1 MSEAGKAILL
11 TAPGSAAIA
20 VIRLIGPGVEDF
32 LRQHFSRPVSQ
43 GRCVYG
49 NLHDNNKLI
58 DQAIVVLVGPDIADI
73 NIHGGPWVIKSV
85 LDLAA
90 ANGFAAA
97 SRLDPPLSAAAVDAQ
112 DPIETE
118 VLQYLPLARTELAV
132 RILLAQPKAWA
143 KLSEHSPQKI
153 LEDQS
158 LKWLLSLP
166 RVAIIG
172 PPNVGKST
180 LANQLF
186 GQERSITADI
196 PGTTRDWVGE
206 VANINGLAVT
216 LLDTPGRRASND
228 PIEQAAITASLPLA
242 AAADLVVIVLDQSLV
257 IGEEGQSL
265 LGEFPDALNVAN
277 KADLPSAWDA
287 AKIGALRTI
296 ANAGDV
302 DILRSAIL
310 HRFKCENLIIDQ
322 PRCWTDRQRQ
332 LLITAQTKT
341 AAD

>member
-1 MSEAGKAILL
+1 MSETSKAILL

-20 VIRLIGPGVEDF
+20 VVRLIGPGVRDF
-32 LRQHFSRPVSQ
+32 LRQHFSRLVSQ
-43 GRCVYG
+43 DRCVYG

-90 ANGFAAA
+90 ANGFATTP
-97 SRLDPPLSAAAVDAQ
+97 RLEPPFPAAAIDAQ

-153 LEDQS
+153 LADQS

-186 GQERSITADI
+186 GQERSITADL

-216 LLDTPGRRASND
+216 LLDTPGRQSSSD
-228 PIEQAAITASLPLA
+228 PIEQAAIAASLPIA
-242 AAADLVVIVLDQSLV
+242 AAADLILIVLDQSVPLP
-257 IGEEGQSL
+257 ETATPL
-265 LGEFPDALNVAN
+265 LSEFPGALQIAN
-277 KADLPSAWDA
+277 KSDRRSAWDA
-287 AKIGALRTI
+287 AQLGAIQTTAITGHVEAVRQ
-296 ANAGDV
+296 A
-302 DILRSAIL
+302 ILR
-310 HRFKCENLIIDQ
+310 RFQCENLTIDQ
-322 PRCWTDRQRQ
+322 PRFWTDRQRQ
-332 LLITAQTKT
+332 SLMGKLI
-341 AAD
+341 

>member
-1 MSEAGKAILL
+1 MPETGKAILL

-20 VIRLIGPGVEDF
+20 VIRLVGSGVEDF

-58 DQAIVVLVGPDIADI
+58 DQAIVVLVGQDIADI

-90 ANGFAAA
+90 ANGFATT
-97 SRLDPPLSAAAVDAQ
+97 SRLDPPLPAAAVDAQ

-132 RILLAQPKAWA
+132 RILLAQPKAWT

-153 LEDQS
+153 LQDHS

-186 GQERSITADI
+186 GQERSVTADI

-206 VANINGLAVT
+206 IAYINGLAVP
-216 LLDTPGRRASND
+216 LLDTPGRRTSPD
-228 PIEQAAITASLPLA
+228 PLVQAAFAASVPVA
-242 AAADLVVIVLDQSLV
+242 AAADLVVIVLDQSRP
-257 IGEEGQSL
+257 IPDEARSL
-265 LGEFPDALNVAN
+265 LLEFPRALKVAN
-277 KADLPSAWDA
+277 KADLPAAWDA
-287 AKIGALRTI
+287 AQIGAVKTI
-296 ANAGDV
+296 A
-302 DILRSAIL
+302 S
-310 HRFKCENLIIDQ
+310 
-322 PRCWTDRQRQ
+322 
-332 LLITAQTKT
+332 
-341 AAD
+341 